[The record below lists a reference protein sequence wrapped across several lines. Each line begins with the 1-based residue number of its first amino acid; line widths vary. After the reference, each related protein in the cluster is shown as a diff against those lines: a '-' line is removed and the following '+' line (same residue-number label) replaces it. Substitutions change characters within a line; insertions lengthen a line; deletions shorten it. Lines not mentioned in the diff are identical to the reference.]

1 LEDIAGGHMSV
12 TTLTQYLGIAASVFL
27 GAGFA
32 IVIYIAAKY
41 PTEAPPITGLL
52 GMRRREALRDVS
64 GWAQLEPLIRWLGA
78 RVQGFIG
85 ANQTQ
90 TLSKDIQTGGDFL
103 GLRPQEFVGLSV
115 FALVSGGIIGALLGY
130 LADMPLL
137 FVLVPALALALPYM
151 ALKNKVRERMLVI
164 GRTLPSSLDILSLS
178 MSAGKDLPGAIAEY
192 VEKARNPKDPLVEE
206 YRLVLMRTQTGQTR
220 RQALEEFMD
229 RVPVDSVR
237 EFVFAV
243 VQAEARGN
251 PVADALAVQA
261 EASRRKRSV
270 TAEEKAAKAAVKLIA
285 PIMLLFFCILLL
297 IVGPM
302 IIKLQSTGLGG

>member
-1 LEDIAGGHMSV
+1 MSV
-12 TTLTQYLGIAASVFL
+12 TTITQCLGL
-27 GAGFA
+27 GACVLLGAF
-32 IVIYIAAKY
+32 IGVVTYLAAKN
-41 PTEAPPITGLL
+41 PTEDPPTTGLL

-64 GWAQLEPLIRWLGA
+64 GWPQIEPLVRWLGA
-78 RVQGFIG
+78 RVQSLLG
-85 ANQTQ
+85 AKRAQ
-90 TLSKDIQTGGDFL
+90 TLSEDIRTGGDFL
-103 GLRPQEFVGLSV
+103 GLRPQELVGLSV
-115 FALVSGGIIGALLGY
+115 LGFVAGSLAGALVGY

-137 FVLVPALALALPYM
+137 FVLTPALGAALPFM

-192 VEKARNPKDPLVEE
+192 VEKSRNPKDPLVEE
-206 YRLVLMRTQTGQTR
+206 YRLILMRTQTGQTR
-220 RQALEEFMD
+220 RQALEEFMV

-251 PVADALAVQA
+251 PVADALAIQA

-302 IIKLQSTGLGG
+302 IIKIQSTGLGG